1 MRRTRTRTGEDDQE
15 SFGIFD
21 CELIVRL
28 TAMMMTA
35 MMTVMMTS
43 MMTVMMTTMMTTRK
57 SFDIFDRESIVRPTP
72 PTTYNVQRSSV
83 RRVISEL

>member
-1 MRRTRTRTGEDDQE
+1 MRTRTDEDDQE

-28 TAMMMTA
+28 TAMMTVMMTA
-35 MMTVMMTS
+35 MMMS
-43 MMTVMMTTMMTTRK
+43 MMTVMMTTMMTARK
-57 SFDIFDRESIVRPTP
+57 GFDRESIVRPTP